1 MIGRPPPTPPAN
13 QSHKG
18 PGDPKEAPLTQQPK
32 GGSAID
38 DPDKRGQQ
46 ANTRINTTPQRSTQD
61 R

>member
-1 MIGRPPPTPPAN
+1 MTGRPPPTPPAN

-18 PGDPKEAPLTQQPK
+18 PGDAKQAPLDQKST
-32 GGSAID
+32 GGSPIN

-46 ANTRINTTPQRSTQD
+46 GNTRINITPQRSTQD